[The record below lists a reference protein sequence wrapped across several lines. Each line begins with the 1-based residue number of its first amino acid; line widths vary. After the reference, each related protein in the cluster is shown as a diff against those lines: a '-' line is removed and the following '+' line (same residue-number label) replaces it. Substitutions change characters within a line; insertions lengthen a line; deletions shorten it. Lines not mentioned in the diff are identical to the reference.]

1 MSEKYKYLIG
11 KTKQEV
17 ISILGQEFNFFPA
30 DHWSYELYKPGGA
43 NRQYCI
49 WIFRRIWL
57 LILKSLLDT
66 GSFKFFYSYDTA

>member
-30 DHWSYELYKPGGA
+30 DHWSYELYTTWWGKQA
-43 NRQYCI
+43 
-49 WIFRRIWL
+49 
-57 LILKSLLDT
+57 ILYLYFQKDLVVDLKIIIRYW
-66 GSFKFFYSYDTA
+66 KF